1 MEYSALKKIRFS
13 TMQLLAMGFIGTI
26 LIGGVLLFLPICNTQ
41 PIRFIDALFTSTS
54 AVCVTGLVTVV
65 PAVQFTL
72 LGKVILLIL
81 IQIGGLGVIACVTG
95 FFIILKRKITVRE
108 RVIIQESYN
117 LNTLSGMVSFVLKI
131 IKGTFLMEGI
141 GAVLFSFTFIP
152 EFGVVKGIA
161 YSVFHSVS
169 AFCNAGI
176 DILGDGSF
184 TGYVGNPI
192 VNLTTMMLIV
202 AGGIGFTVWNDLIGN
217 FRKVRAKKLTWNRF
231 FTRLSLHS
239 KIVITMTGLLI
250 VVGTVFMFVLEYH
263 NTETIGNLPLGEK
276 VMASAF
282 HSVSTRT
289 AGFATVS
296 QDGLTSGSKFL
307 SCILM
312 FIGGSP
318 AGTAGGVKTT
328 TAAMLILT
336 CMTVVYGKRDTECFG
351 RRIPVENFRTGFA
364 VVMLAILFLTTGVTM
379 LTILEPGKDFLNLLY
394 EAVSA
399 IGTVGLSANLT
410 PSLSFGSKIVIMG
423 LMYVGRL
430 GPITVA
436 LVFGGKRNPKEL
448 VRELPEKR
456 IMVG

>member
-1 MEYSALKKIRFS
+1 MEYSSLKKIRFS
-13 TMQLLAMGFIGTI
+13 TMQLLAMGFIATI
-26 LIGGVLLFLPICNTQ
+26 FLGGILLTLPISNTQ
-41 PIRFIDALFTSTS
+41 PIGFIDALFTATS

-65 PAVQFTL
+65 PAVQFTVF
-72 LGKVILLIL
+72 GKVILLIL

-117 LNTLSGMVSFVLKI
+117 LNTLSGIVAFVLKI
-131 IKGTFLMEGI
+131 IKGTFLVEGI
-141 GAVLFSFTFIP
+141 GALLFAVVFVP
-152 EFGVVKGIA
+152 KFGVLKGIA
-161 YSVFHSVS
+161 YAIFHSVS

-184 TGYVGNPI
+184 TQYVRNPVI
-192 VNLTTMMLIV
+192 NLTTMMLII

-217 FRKVRAKKLTWNRF
+217 FKKVKAKKLVWSKF

-239 KIVITMTGLLI
+239 KLAITMTVLLSI
-250 VVGTVFMFVLEYH
+250 TGTVFVFALEYD
-263 NTETIGNLPLGEK
+263 NAKTIGNLSFGEK
-276 VMASAF
+276 IMASAF

-296 QDGLTSGSKFL
+296 QDGLTAGSKFL

-318 AGTAGGVKTT
+318 AGTAGGIKTT

-336 CMTVVYGKRDTECFG
+336 CMTVVYGRRDTECFG

-364 VVMLAILFLTTGVTM
+364 VVMLALLFLTAGVTM
-379 LTILEPGKDFLNLLY
+379 LTIFEPGKDFLDLLY

-410 PSLSFGSKIVIMG
+410 PSLGFGSKLVVMS
-423 LMYVGRL
+423 LMYVGRI
-430 GPITVA
+430 GPITIA
-436 LVFGGKRNPKEL
+436 LVFGGKKNPKEFT
-448 VRELPEKR
+448 RELPEKR

>member
-1 MEYSALKKIRFS
+1 MEYSSLKKIRFS
-13 TMQLLAMGFIGTI
+13 TMQLLAIGFIATI
-26 LIGGVLLFLPICNTQ
+26 FLGGILLALPVCNVQ

-65 PAVQFTL
+65 PAAQFTA
-72 LGKVILLIL
+72 LGKIILLIL

-117 LNTLSGMVSFVLKI
+117 LTTLSGMVAFVLKI
-131 IKGTFLMEGI
+131 IKYTFVMEGM
-141 GAVLFSFTFIP
+141 GAVFFAFVFVP
-152 EFGVVKGIA
+152 EFGVIQGAA
-161 YSVFHSVS
+161 YSIFHSVS

-184 TGYVGNPI
+184 MQYVRNPI
-192 VNLTTMMLIV
+192 INLTTMVLIV
-202 AGGIGFTVWNDLIGN
+202 SGGIGFTVWDDLIGN
-217 FRKVRAKKLTWNRF
+217 FKKVREKKLVWGKF
-231 FTRLSLHS
+231 FARLSLHS
-239 KIVITMTGLLI
+239 KLAITMSLLLI
-250 VVGTVFMFVLEYH
+250 VVGTMAIFALEY
-263 NTETIGNLPLGEK
+263 NNAKTIGNLAVK
-276 VMASAF
+276 DKIMASAF

-296 QDGLTSGSKFL
+296 QDGLTAGSKFL

-318 AGTAGGVKTT
+318 AGTAGGIKTT
-328 TAAMLILT
+328 TAAMLVLT
-336 CMTVVYGKRDTECFG
+336 CITVVYGKRDTECFG
-351 RRIPVENFRTGFA
+351 RKIPVENFRTGFA
-364 VVMLAILFLTTGVTM
+364 VVMLAFLFLTAGVTM
-379 LTILEPGKDFLNLLY
+379 LTIFEPGKDFLGLLY

-399 IGTVGLSANLT
+399 IATVGLSANLT
-410 PSLSFGSKIVIMG
+410 PSLGIASKIVVMI
-423 LMYVGRL
+423 LMYAGRI
-430 GPITVA
+430 GPVTVA
-436 LVFGGKRNPKEL
+436 LVFGGKRNPGEF

>member
-1 MEYSALKKIRFS
+1 MEYSSLKKIRFS

-26 LIGGVLLFLPICNTQ
+26 LIGGVLLSLPICNTQ

-72 LGKVILLIL
+72 FGKVILLIL

-131 IKGTFLMEGI
+131 IKGTFLMESI

-448 VRELPEKR
+448 VRVLPEKR

>member
-1 MEYSALKKIRFS
+1 MEYSALKKIRFN

-26 LIGGVLLFLPICNTQ
+26 LIGGVLLYLPICNTE

-117 LNTLSGMVSFVLKI
+117 LSTLSGMVMFVLKI
-131 IKGTFLMEGI
+131 IKGTFFMEGI
-141 GAVLFSFTFIP
+141 GAILFSFTFIP

-161 YSVFHSVS
+161 YSLFHSVS

-176 DILGDGSF
+176 DIIGDGSF
-184 TGYVGNPI
+184 IPYVRNPLI
-192 VNLTTMMLIV
+192 NLTTMTLIV

-217 FRKVRAKKLTWNRF
+217 YKKIKMKKLTWNKF

-239 KIVITMTGLLI
+239 KLVLTMTGLLI
-250 VVGTVFMFVLEYH
+250 VIGTAFVFILEY
-263 NTETIGNLPLGEK
+263 NNADTIGNLSLGDK
-276 VMASAF
+276 LMASAF

-289 AGFATVS
+289 AGFATLG
-296 QDGLTSGSKFL
+296 QADLTAGSKFL

-379 LTILEPGKDFLNLLY
+379 LTILEPGKDFLDLLY

-410 PSLSFGSKIVIMG
+410 ASLGIGSKIVIMC

>member
-1 MEYSALKKIRFS
+1 MEYSALKKIRFN

-26 LIGGVLLFLPICNTQ
+26 LIGGVLLYLPICNTE
-41 PIRFIDALFTSTS
+41 PISFIDALFTSTS

-117 LNTLSGMVSFVLKI
+117 LSTLSGMVMFVLKI
-131 IKGTFLMEGI
+131 IKGTFFVEGI
-141 GAVLFSFTFIP
+141 GAILFSFTFIP

-161 YSVFHSVS
+161 YSLFHSVS

-176 DILGDGSF
+176 DIIGDGSF
-184 TGYVGNPI
+184 IPYVRNPLI
-192 VNLTTMMLIV
+192 NLTTMTLIV
-202 AGGIGFTVWNDLIGN
+202 AGGVGFTVWNDLIGN
-217 FRKVRAKKLTWNRF
+217 YKKIKMKKLTWNKF

-239 KIVITMTGLLI
+239 KLVLTMTGLLI
-250 VVGTVFMFVLEYH
+250 VIGTAFVFILEY
-263 NTETIGNLPLGEK
+263 NNADTIGNLSLGDK
-276 VMASAF
+276 LMASAF

-289 AGFATVS
+289 AGFATLG
-296 QDGLTSGSKFL
+296 QDDLTAGSKFL

-328 TAAMLILT
+328 TVAMLILT

-379 LTILEPGKDFLNLLY
+379 LTILEPGKDFLDLLY

-410 PSLSFGSKIVIMG
+410 ASLGIGSKIVIMC

-430 GPITVA
+430 GPITIA

>member
-1 MEYSALKKIRFS
+1 
-13 TMQLLAMGFIGTI
+13 MQLLALGFIGTI
-26 LIGGVLLFLPICNTQ
+26 LVGGVLLYLPICNTQ
-41 PIRFIDALFTSTS
+41 PIRFVDALFTSTS
-54 AVCVTGLVTVV
+54 AVCVTGLLTIV
-65 PAVQFTL
+65 PAVQFTVF
-72 LGKVILLIL
+72 GKVVLLIL

-117 LNTLSGMVSFVLKI
+117 LNTLSGMVKFVLKI
-131 IKGTFLMEGI
+131 IKGTFLAEGI
-141 GAVLFSFTFIP
+141 GAVLFSFAFIP
-152 EFGVVKGIA
+152 EFGVLKGIV
-161 YSVFHSVS
+161 YSIFHSIS

-176 DILGDGSF
+176 DILGENSF
-184 TGYVGNPI
+184 IPYVHNPI
-192 VNLTTMMLIV
+192 INVTTMLLIV
-202 AGGIGFTVWNDLIGN
+202 AGGLGFTVWNDLIVN
-217 FRKVRAKKLTWNRF
+217 FRKVKKGKIIWKKF

-239 KIVITMTGLLI
+239 KLVLVMTGLLFI
-250 VVGTVFMFVLEYH
+250 IGTVFVFILEYH
-263 NTETIGNLPLGEK
+263 NADTIGNFSVGEK
-276 VMASAF
+276 LMASAF

-289 AGFATVS
+289 AGFATLG
-296 QDGLTSGSKFL
+296 QADLTAGSKFL

-318 AGTAGGVKTT
+318 AGTAGGIKTT
-328 TAAMLILT
+328 TMAMLILT

-351 RRIPVENFRTGFA
+351 RRIPVENLRTGFA
-364 VVMLAILFLTTGVTM
+364 VVMLAFLFLTAGVTM
-379 LTILEPGKDFLNLLY
+379 LTILEPGKDFLDLLY

-399 IGTVGLSANLT
+399 IGTVGLSASLT
-410 PSLSFGSKIVIMG
+410 ATLGLGSKIVIMC

-430 GPITVA
+430 GPITIA

>member
-1 MEYSALKKIRFS
+1 MEYSALKKIRFN

-26 LIGGVLLFLPICNTQ
+26 LIGGVLLYLPICNTE

-117 LNTLSGMVSFVLKI
+117 LSTLSGMVMFVLKI
-131 IKGTFLMEGI
+131 IKGTFFVEGI
-141 GAVLFSFTFIP
+141 GAILFSFTFIP

-161 YSVFHSVS
+161 YSLFHSVS

-176 DILGDGSF
+176 DIIGDGSF
-184 TGYVGNPI
+184 IPYVRNPLI
-192 VNLTTMMLIV
+192 NLTTMTLIV

-217 FRKVRAKKLTWNRF
+217 YKKIKMKKLTWNKF

-239 KIVITMTGLLI
+239 KLVLTMTGLLI
-250 VVGTVFMFVLEYH
+250 VIGTAFVFILEY
-263 NTETIGNLPLGEK
+263 NNADTIGNLSLGDK
-276 VMASAF
+276 LMASAF

-289 AGFATVS
+289 AGFATLG
-296 QDGLTSGSKFL
+296 QADLTAGSKFL

-379 LTILEPGKDFLNLLY
+379 LTILEPGKDFLDLLY

-410 PSLSFGSKIVIMG
+410 ASLGIGSKIVIMC

>member
-1 MEYSALKKIRFS
+1 MEYSALKKIRFN

-26 LIGGVLLFLPICNTQ
+26 LIGGVLLYLPICNTE

-72 LGKVILLIL
+72 LGKAILLIL

-117 LNTLSGMVSFVLKI
+117 LSTLSGMVMFVLKI
-131 IKGTFLMEGI
+131 IKGTFFVEGI
-141 GAVLFSFTFIP
+141 GAILFSFTFIP

-161 YSVFHSVS
+161 YSLFHSVS

-176 DILGDGSF
+176 DIIGDGSF
-184 TGYVGNPI
+184 IPYVRNPLI
-192 VNLTTMMLIV
+192 NLTTMTLIV

-217 FRKVRAKKLTWNRF
+217 YKKIKMKKLTWNKF

-239 KIVITMTGLLI
+239 KLVLTMTGLLI
-250 VVGTVFMFVLEYH
+250 VIGTAFVFILEY
-263 NTETIGNLPLGEK
+263 NNADTIGNLSLGDK
-276 VMASAF
+276 LMASAF

-289 AGFATVS
+289 AGFATLG
-296 QDGLTSGSKFL
+296 QADLTAGSKFL

-379 LTILEPGKDFLNLLY
+379 LTILEPGKDFLDLLY

-410 PSLSFGSKIVIMG
+410 ASLGIGSKIVIMC

-430 GPITVA
+430 GPITIA

>member
-1 MEYSALKKIRFS
+1 MEYSALKKIRFN

-26 LIGGVLLFLPICNTQ
+26 LIGGALLYLPICNTE

-117 LNTLSGMVSFVLKI
+117 LSTLSGMVMFVLKI
-131 IKGTFLMEGI
+131 IKGTFFVEGI
-141 GAVLFSFTFIP
+141 GAILFSFTFIP

-161 YSVFHSVS
+161 YSLFHSVS

-176 DILGDGSF
+176 DIIGDGSF
-184 TGYVGNPI
+184 IPYVRNPLI
-192 VNLTTMMLIV
+192 NLTTMTLIV

-217 FRKVRAKKLTWNRF
+217 YKKIKMKKLTWNKF

-239 KIVITMTGLLI
+239 KLVLTMTGLLI
-250 VVGTVFMFVLEYH
+250 VIGTAFVFILEY
-263 NTETIGNLPLGEK
+263 NNADTIGNLSLGDK
-276 VMASAF
+276 LMASAF

-289 AGFATVS
+289 AGFATLG
-296 QDGLTSGSKFL
+296 QADLTAGSKFL

-379 LTILEPGKDFLNLLY
+379 LTILEPGKDFLDLLY

-410 PSLSFGSKIVIMG
+410 ASLGIGSKIVIMC

>member
-26 LIGGVLLFLPICNTQ
+26 LIGGVLLSLPICNTQ

-54 AVCVTGLVTVV
+54 AVCVTGLLTVV

-72 LGKVILLIL
+72 PGKVILLIL

-141 GAVLFSFTFIP
+141 GAVLFSFAFIP
-152 EFGVVKGIA
+152 EFGVAKGIA
-161 YSVFHSVS
+161 YSVFHSIS

-184 TGYVGNPI
+184 TEYVGNPI

-217 FRKVRAKKLTWNRF
+217 FRKVRAKKLTWSRF

-239 KIVITMTGLLI
+239 KLAITMTALLI
-250 VVGTVFMFVLEYH
+250 AVGTVFMFVLEYH

-296 QDGLTSGSKFL
+296 QVGLTSGSKFL

-328 TAAMLILT
+328 TAAMLLLT

-394 EAVSA
+394 EVVSA

-436 LVFGGKRNPKEL
+436 LVFGGKKNPKEL

>member
-1 MEYSALKKIRFS
+1 MEYSALKKIRFN

-26 LIGGVLLFLPICNTQ
+26 LIGGVLLYLPICNTE

-117 LNTLSGMVSFVLKI
+117 LSTLSGMVMFVLKI
-131 IKGTFLMEGI
+131 IKGTFFVEGI
-141 GAVLFSFTFIP
+141 GAILFSFTFIP

-161 YSVFHSVS
+161 YSLFHSVS

-176 DILGDGSF
+176 DIIGDGSF
-184 TGYVGNPI
+184 IPYVRNPLI
-192 VNLTTMMLIV
+192 NLTTMTLIV

-217 FRKVRAKKLTWNRF
+217 YKKIKMKKLTWNKF

-239 KIVITMTGLLI
+239 KLVLTMTGLLI
-250 VVGTVFMFVLEYH
+250 VIGTAFVFILEY
-263 NTETIGNLPLGEK
+263 NNADTIGNLSLGDK
-276 VMASAF
+276 LMASAF

-289 AGFATVS
+289 AGFATLG
-296 QDGLTSGSKFL
+296 QADLTAGSKFL

-379 LTILEPGKDFLNLLY
+379 LTILEPGKDFLDLLY

-410 PSLSFGSKIVIMG
+410 ASLGIGSKIVIMC

-430 GPITVA
+430 GPITIA

>member
-1 MEYSALKKIRFS
+1 MEYSALKKIRFN

-26 LIGGVLLFLPICNTQ
+26 LIGGVLLYLPICNTE

-95 FFIILKRKITVRE
+95 FFIILKRKITMRE

-117 LNTLSGMVSFVLKI
+117 LSTLSGMVMFVLKI
-131 IKGTFLMEGI
+131 IKGTFFVEGI
-141 GAVLFSFTFIP
+141 GAIFFSFTFIP

-161 YSVFHSVS
+161 YSLFHSVS

-176 DILGDGSF
+176 DIIGDGSF
-184 TGYVGNPI
+184 IPYVRNPLI
-192 VNLTTMMLIV
+192 NLTTMTLIV

-217 FRKVRAKKLTWNRF
+217 YKKIKMKKLTWNKF

-239 KIVITMTGLLI
+239 KLVLTMTGLLI
-250 VVGTVFMFVLEYH
+250 VIGTAFVFILEY
-263 NTETIGNLPLGEK
+263 NNADTIGNLSLGDK
-276 VMASAF
+276 LMASAF

-289 AGFATVS
+289 AGFATLG
-296 QDGLTSGSKFL
+296 QADLTAGSKFL

-379 LTILEPGKDFLNLLY
+379 LTILEPGKDFLDLLY

-410 PSLSFGSKIVIMG
+410 ASLGIGSKIVIMC

-430 GPITVA
+430 GPITIA

>member
-1 MEYSALKKIRFS
+1 MEYSSLKKIRFS
-13 TMQLLAMGFIGTI
+13 TMQLLAMGFVGTI
-26 LIGGVLLFLPICNTQ
+26 LIGGVLLYLPICNTQ
-41 PIRFIDALFTSTS
+41 PIRFVDALFTATS

-65 PAVQFTL
+65 PAVQFTI

-141 GAVLFSFTFIP
+141 GAVLFSLTFIP
-152 EFGVVKGIA
+152 EFGVLKGIA
-161 YSVFHSVS
+161 YSVFHSIS

-184 TGYVGNPI
+184 MEYVRNPLI
-192 VNLTTMMLIV
+192 NLTTMMLIV

-217 FRKVRAKKLTWNRF
+217 FRKVRAKELAWNKF
-231 FTRLSLHS
+231 FVRLSLHS
-239 KIVITMTGLLI
+239 KLAITMTALLI

-263 NTETIGNLPLGEK
+263 NAETIGNLTLRDK

-296 QDGLTSGSKFL
+296 QDGLTAGSKFL

-364 VVMLAILFLTTGVTM
+364 VVMLAILFLSAGVTM
-379 LTILEPGKDFLNLLY
+379 LTILEPGKDFLDLLY

-410 PSLSFGSKIVIMG
+410 PSLGFGSKIVIMG

-430 GPITVA
+430 GPITIA
-436 LVFGGKRNPKEL
+436 LVFGGRRNPKEL

>member
-1 MEYSALKKIRFS
+1 MEYSALKKIRFN

-26 LIGGVLLFLPICNTQ
+26 LIGGVLLYLPICNTE
-41 PIRFIDALFTSTS
+41 PISFIDALFTSTS

-95 FFIILKRKITVRE
+95 FFIILKRKITMRE

-117 LNTLSGMVSFVLKI
+117 LSTLSGMVMFVLKI
-131 IKGTFLMEGI
+131 IKGTFFVEGL
-141 GAVLFSFTFIP
+141 GAILFSFTFIP

-161 YSVFHSVS
+161 YSLFHSVS

-176 DILGDGSF
+176 DIIGDGSF
-184 TGYVGNPI
+184 IPYVRNPLI
-192 VNLTTMMLIV
+192 NLTTMTLIV
-202 AGGIGFTVWNDLIGN
+202 AGGVGFTVWNDLIGN
-217 FRKVRAKKLTWNRF
+217 YKKIKMKKLTWNKF

-239 KIVITMTGLLI
+239 KLVLTMTGLLI
-250 VVGTVFMFVLEYH
+250 VIGTAFVFILEY
-263 NTETIGNLPLGEK
+263 NNADTIGNLSLGDK
-276 VMASAF
+276 LMASAF

-289 AGFATVS
+289 AGFATLG
-296 QDGLTSGSKFL
+296 QDDLTAGSKFL

-328 TAAMLILT
+328 TVAMLILT

-379 LTILEPGKDFLNLLY
+379 LTILEPGKDFLDLLY

-410 PSLSFGSKIVIMG
+410 ASLGIGSKIVIMC

-430 GPITVA
+430 GPITIA

>member
-1 MEYSALKKIRFS
+1 MEYSSLKKIRFS
-13 TMQLLAMGFIGTI
+13 TMQLLAMGFIATI
-26 LIGGVLLFLPICNTQ
+26 FLGGILLTLPISNTQ
-41 PIRFIDALFTSTS
+41 PIRFIDALFTATS

-65 PAVQFTL
+65 PAVQFTVF
-72 LGKVILLIL
+72 GKVILLIL

-117 LNTLSGMVSFVLKI
+117 LNTLSGIVAFVLKI
-131 IKGTFLMEGI
+131 IKGTFLVE
-141 GAVLFSFTFIP
+141 
-152 EFGVVKGIA
+152 
-161 YSVFHSVS
+161 
-169 AFCNAGI
+169 
-176 DILGDGSF
+176 
-184 TGYVGNPI
+184 
-192 VNLTTMMLIV
+192 
-202 AGGIGFTVWNDLIGN
+202 GIGFTVWNDLIGN
-217 FRKVRAKKLTWNRF
+217 FKKVKAKKLVWSKF

-239 KIVITMTGLLI
+239 KLAITMTVLLI
-250 VVGTVFMFVLEYH
+250 ITGTVFVFALEYD
-263 NTETIGNLPLGEK
+263 NAKTIGNLSFGEK
-276 VMASAF
+276 IMASAF

-296 QDGLTSGSKFL
+296 QDGLTAGSKFL

-318 AGTAGGVKTT
+318 AGTAGGIKTT

-336 CMTVVYGKRDTECFG
+336 CMTVVYGRRDTECFG

-364 VVMLAILFLTTGVTM
+364 VVMLALLFLTAGVTM
-379 LTILEPGKDFLNLLY
+379 LTIFEPGKDFLDLLY

-410 PSLSFGSKIVIMG
+410 PSLGFGSKLVVMS
-423 LMYVGRL
+423 LMYVGRI
-430 GPITVA
+430 GPITIA
-436 LVFGGKRNPKEL
+436 LVFGGKKNPKEFT
-448 VRELPEKR
+448 RELPEKR

>member
-1 MEYSALKKIRFS
+1 MEYSALKKIRFN

-26 LIGGVLLFLPICNTQ
+26 LIGGVLLYLPICNTE
-41 PIRFIDALFTSTS
+41 PISFIDALFTSTS

-117 LNTLSGMVSFVLKI
+117 LSTLSGMVMFVLKI
-131 IKGTFLMEGI
+131 IKGTFFVEGI
-141 GAVLFSFTFIP
+141 GAILFSFTFIP

-161 YSVFHSVS
+161 YSLFHSVS

-176 DILGDGSF
+176 DIIGDGSF
-184 TGYVGNPI
+184 IPYVRNPLI
-192 VNLTTMMLIV
+192 NLTTMTLIV

-217 FRKVRAKKLTWNRF
+217 YKKIKMKKLTWNKF

-239 KIVITMTGLLI
+239 KLVLTMTGLLI
-250 VVGTVFMFVLEYH
+250 VIGTAFVFILEY
-263 NTETIGNLPLGEK
+263 NNADTIGNLSLGDK
-276 VMASAF
+276 LMASAF

-289 AGFATVS
+289 AGFATLG
-296 QDGLTSGSKFL
+296 QADLTAGSKFL

-379 LTILEPGKDFLNLLY
+379 LTILEPGKDFLDLLY

-410 PSLSFGSKIVIMG
+410 ASLGIGSKIVIMC

-430 GPITVA
+430 GPITIA

>member
-1 MEYSALKKIRFS
+1 MEYSALKKIRFN

-26 LIGGVLLFLPICNTQ
+26 LIGGVLLYLPICNTE
-41 PIRFIDALFTSTS
+41 PISFIDALFTSTS

-95 FFIILKRKITVRE
+95 FFIILKRKITMRE

-117 LNTLSGMVSFVLKI
+117 LSTLSGMVMFVLKI
-131 IKGTFLMEGI
+131 IKGTFFVEGI
-141 GAVLFSFTFIP
+141 GAILFSFTFIP

-161 YSVFHSVS
+161 YSLFHSVS

-176 DILGDGSF
+176 DIIGDGSF
-184 TGYVGNPI
+184 IPYVRNPLI
-192 VNLTTMMLIV
+192 NLTTMTLIV
-202 AGGIGFTVWNDLIGN
+202 AGGVGFTVWNDLIGN
-217 FRKVRAKKLTWNRF
+217 YKKIKMKKLTWNKF

-239 KIVITMTGLLI
+239 KLVLTMTGLLI
-250 VVGTVFMFVLEYH
+250 VIGTAFVFILEY
-263 NTETIGNLPLGEK
+263 NNADTIGNLSLGDK
-276 VMASAF
+276 LMASAF

-289 AGFATVS
+289 AGFATLG
-296 QDGLTSGSKFL
+296 QDDLTAGSKFL

-328 TAAMLILT
+328 TVAMLILT

-379 LTILEPGKDFLNLLY
+379 LTILEPGKDFLDLLY

-410 PSLSFGSKIVIMG
+410 ASLGIGSKIVIMC

-430 GPITVA
+430 GPITIA

>member
-448 VRELPEKR
+448 IRELPEKR

>member
-54 AVCVTGLVTVV
+54 AVCVTGLLTVV

-152 EFGVVKGIA
+152 EFGIVKGIA

-217 FRKVRAKKLTWNRF
+217 FRKVRAKKLNWNRF

-448 VRELPEKR
+448 IRELPEKR

>member
-1 MEYSALKKIRFS
+1 MEYSALKKIRFN

-26 LIGGVLLFLPICNTQ
+26 LIGGVLLYLPICNTE
-41 PIRFIDALFTSTS
+41 PISFIDALFTSTS

-117 LNTLSGMVSFVLKI
+117 LSTLSGMVMFVLKI
-131 IKGTFLMEGI
+131 IKGTFFVEGI
-141 GAVLFSFTFIP
+141 GAILFSFTFIP

-161 YSVFHSVS
+161 YSLFHSVS

-176 DILGDGSF
+176 DIIGDGSF
-184 TGYVGNPI
+184 IPYVRNPLI
-192 VNLTTMMLIV
+192 NLTTMTLIV

-217 FRKVRAKKLTWNRF
+217 YKKIKMKKLTWNKF

-239 KIVITMTGLLI
+239 KLVLTMTGLLI
-250 VVGTVFMFVLEYH
+250 VIGTAFVFILEY
-263 NTETIGNLPLGEK
+263 NNADTIGNLSLGDK
-276 VMASAF
+276 LMASAF

-289 AGFATVS
+289 AGFATLG
-296 QDGLTSGSKFL
+296 QADLTAGSKFL

-351 RRIPVENFRTGFA
+351 RRIPLENFRTGFA

-379 LTILEPGKDFLNLLY
+379 LTILEPGKDFLDLLY

-410 PSLSFGSKIVIMG
+410 ASLGIGSKIVIMC

-430 GPITVA
+430 GPITIA